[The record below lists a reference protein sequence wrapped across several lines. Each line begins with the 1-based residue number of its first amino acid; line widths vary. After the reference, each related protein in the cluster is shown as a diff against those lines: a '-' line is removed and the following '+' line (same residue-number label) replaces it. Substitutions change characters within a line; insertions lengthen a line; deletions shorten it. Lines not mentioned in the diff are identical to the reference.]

1 MKQLI
6 DCPKTYRCIAA
17 DPPWMPELG
26 GTWGARVD
34 KGRPQR
40 FYKTMPLADIK
51 ALAVPAAPQCHLYL
65 WCLSQHVDWGYEVAR
80 AWGFEPVVLMTWK
93 KPGLGVGRFRCN
105 TEHFLIAR
113 KGSRHG
119 NPFGGGGRVSQ
130 ATEGTCFDWAEEF
143 GDTEAIH
150 EWPRSRHSEKPAEF
164 FTLAERLSPAPR
176 LELFARTRRG
186 GWDGWGDEYPDENS
200 TLEPV
205 GEQVA

>member
-1 MKQLI
+1 MKSLAEYPA
-6 DCPKTYRCIAA
+6 DYRCIVA
-17 DPPWMPELG
+17 DPPWTPELG

-40 FYKTMPLADIK
+40 FYKTMALADIK
-51 ALAVPAAPQCHLYL
+51 ALTVPAAPKCHLYL

-119 NPFGGGGRVSQ
+119 QPFGAGGRVSQ

-143 GDTEAIH
+143 GDVEALH

-164 FTLAERLSPAPR
+164 FALVERLSVGPR
-176 LELFARTRRG
+176 LELFARTRRE
-186 GWDGWGDEYPDENS
+186 GWDGWGDEYPDEKA
-200 TLEPV
+200 
-205 GEQVA
+205 VASRRK